1 MDLSGG
7 TPAWAVLL
15 SACASVAHSAPLATT
30 PGATALFGTLVATYD
45 GDTPQA
51 ERAALRRDARI
62 LLTNPDM
69 LHQAVM
75 PNHAQWA
82 HVLGALRYVAV
93 DEANPDPNHPESQP

>member
-1 MDLSGG
+1 MGG
-7 TPAWAVLL
+7 AAVSLYRRRPPATALTL
-15 SACASVAHSAPLATT
+15 TLTLILTLTLT

-51 ERAALRRDARI
+51 ERPALRRNARI

-93 DEANPDPNHPESQP
+93 